1 VTKAFDAI
9 IVGAGVIGTSIGY
22 QLARRGWRT
31 LNIDQLSASGQGST
45 SSSLAIIRTHYSTRE
60 GCALA
65 WEGYHCWA
73 NWSGYL
79 NLNNGTDLAQF
90 IQTGVIA
97 LKTKDNDRL
106 TSQIALSKE
115 LKIPFE
121 EWSPSKISEQFPAWD
136 LSRFGPPVIS
146 DDPRFGHPSG
156 PTVDGGV
163 FFPKAGYCNDPRLA
177 TQNLQQATEAA
188 GGMFRFQCA
197 VEHVR
202 TVGSR
207 IAGIT
212 LSDNTQ
218 INAPVVVNA
227 AGPHSEKINELAG
240 IAGSTKITTRAVR
253 HESVHLALPT
263 DCNAKY
269 DDVVTFDYD
278 IGSYTRPDYTGSIFV
293 GSQGTD
299 FDQDQTVDPDDFDR
313 NFTNKAHE
321 PVYRLAQRIPTLG
334 IPNQLRG
341 IVDLWDVTEDWIPV
355 YDCSD
360 LPGYYLAIG
369 TSGNQFKAAPVVGA
383 LMAELIGACETGH
396 NHDLEPITFLLE
408 RTGNAIGLDFFSRN
422 RNVNHRSSFSV
433 LA

>member
-1 VTKAFDAI
+1 MGKAFDAI

-22 QLARRGWRT
+22 QLATRGWRT
-31 LNIDQLSASGQGST
+31 LNSDRLSASGQGST

-65 WEGYHCWA
+65 WEGYHC
-73 NWSGYL
+73 
-79 NLNNGTDLAQF
+79 
-90 IQTGVIA
+90 
-97 LKTKDNDRL
+97 NDRL
-106 TSQIALSKE
+106 ASQIALSIE

-121 EWSPSKISEQFPAWD
+121 EWSPAKIAEQFPAWD

-146 DDPRFGHPSG
+146 DDPRFGQPSG
-156 PTVDGGV
+156 PAVDGGV

-177 TQNLQQATEAA
+177 TQNLQQAA

-202 TVGSR
+202 TVGNR

-212 LSDNTQ
+212 LSDNTR
-218 INAPVVVNA
+218 IDAPVVVNA

-253 HESVHLALPT
+253 HESVHLALPAEC
-263 DCNAKY
+263 DAKY
-269 DDVVTFDYD
+269 DDVVTFDHN
-278 IGSYTRPDYTGSIFV
+278 IGSYTRPDHAGSIFV

-313 NFTNKAHE
+313 NFTNAAQE

-334 IPNQLRG
+334 IPSRLRG
-341 IVDLWDVTEDWIPV
+341 IVDLWDVTEYWIPV
-355 YDCSD
+355 CDCSD
-360 LPGYYLAIG
+360 FPGYYLAIG
-369 TSGNQFKAAPVVGA
+369 TSGYQFKTAVVVGT

-396 NHDLEPITFLLE
+396 NHDLESVTFLLE
-408 RTGNAIGLDFFSRN
+408 RTGNSIGLDFFSRN

>member
-1 VTKAFDAI
+1 MGKAFDAI

-22 QLARRGWRT
+22 QLATRGWRT
-31 LNIDQLSASGQGST
+31 LNIDRLSASGQGST

-65 WEGYHCWA
+65 WEGYHC
-73 NWSGYL
+73 
-79 NLNNGTDLAQF
+79 
-90 IQTGVIA
+90 
-97 LKTKDNDRL
+97 NDRL
-106 TSQIALSKE
+106 ASQIALSIE

-121 EWSPSKISEQFPAWD
+121 EWSPAKIAEQFPAWD

-146 DDPRFGHPSG
+146 DDPRFGQPSG
-156 PTVDGGV
+156 PAVDGGV
-163 FFPKAGYCNDPRLA
+163 FYPKAGYCNDPRLA
-177 TQNLQQATEAA
+177 TQNLQQAA
-188 GGMFRFQCA
+188 GGMFRFHCA

-202 TVGSR
+202 TVGNR
-207 IAGIT
+207 ISGIT
-212 LSDNTQ
+212 LSDNTR
-218 INAPVVVNA
+218 IDAPVVVNA

-253 HESVHLALPT
+253 HESVHLALPAEC
-263 DCNAKY
+263 DAKY
-269 DDVVTFDYD
+269 DDVVTFDHN
-278 IGSYTRPDYTGSIFV
+278 IGSYTRPDHAGSIFV

-313 NFTNKAHE
+313 NFTNAAQE

-334 IPNQLRG
+334 IPSRLRG

-383 LMAELIGACETGH
+383 LMAELIGACETGR
-396 NHDLEPITFLLE
+396 NHDLEPVTFLLE
-408 RTGNAIGLDFFSRN
+408 RTGNSIGLDFFSRN

>member
-1 VTKAFDAI
+1 M
-9 IVGAGVIGTSIGY
+9 IGTSIGY
-22 QLARRGWRT
+22 QLATRGWRT
-31 LNIDQLSASGQGST
+31 LNIDRLSASGQGST

-65 WEGYHCWA
+65 WEGYHC
-73 NWSGYL
+73 
-79 NLNNGTDLAQF
+79 
-90 IQTGVIA
+90 
-97 LKTKDNDRL
+97 NDRL
-106 TSQIALSKE
+106 ASQIALSKE

-121 EWSPSKISEQFPAWD
+121 EWSPAKIAEQFPAWD

-146 DDPRFGHPSG
+146 DDPRFGQPSG
-156 PTVDGGV
+156 PAVDGGV
-163 FFPKAGYCNDPRLA
+163 FYPKAGYCNDPRLA
-177 TQNLQQATEAA
+177 TQNLQQAA

-202 TVGSR
+202 TVGNR

-212 LSDNTQ
+212 LSDNTR
-218 INAPVVVNA
+218 IDAPVVVNA

-253 HESVHLALPT
+253 HESVHLALPAEC
-263 DCNAKY
+263 DAKY
-269 DDVVTFDYD
+269 DDVVTFDHN
-278 IGSYTRPDYTGSIFV
+278 IGSYTRPDHTGSIFV

-299 FDQDQTVDPDDFDR
+299 FDQNQTVDPADFDR
-313 NFTNKAHE
+313 NFTNAAQE

-334 IPNQLRG
+334 ITSRLRG
-341 IVDLWDVTEDWIPV
+341 IVDLWDVTEYWIPV
-355 YDCSD
+355 HDCSD
-360 LPGYYLAIG
+360 LPGYYLTIG
-369 TSGNQFKAAPVVGA
+369 TSGNQFKAASVVGV

-396 NHDLEPITFLLE
+396 NHDLESVTFLLA
-408 RTGNAIGLDFFSRN
+408 RTGNSVGLYFFSRN